1 MRLWQGG
8 VLSALLVWSC
18 STVPPS
24 SQSLFRY
31 YLQTPPS
38 RLVSAR
44 FSDEFSE
51 LDDPDSA
58 SRATTTDTVVST
70 FVEHARAYYLQA
82 LERLESGDTARA
94 AIAFERSLSI
104 LHTLASSPAAQRSQE
119 FSELVQSVLE
129 DYETH
134 IRNPELLDP
143 NSAFF
148 LVREQLLDAV
158 DRAEAERR
166 IATAQPPY
174 PSYPTA
180 GEPNIPKTT
189 IPLPRNEYVE
199 RALDFLSKDRGRRF
213 MQRWLERSGRYF
225 PMMRRMVAEEGLPEE
240 IIYLSMIESGLN
252 PFAVSWAGAVGLWQF
267 IYSTGRLYG
276 LRVTPW
282 IDERRDPEKATRA
295 ALRHLR
301 DLYTEFGDWHLAL
314 AAYNCGAQAVRRALA
329 QARRALAEEST
340 AAPPQRLTFWDIR
353 EYLPRE
359 TRNYVPLYIATTL
372 IALNPR
378 LYGFNPDE
386 LTYEPEYVYD
396 VYELSEPMNLQAVAR
411 CLDISV
417 DSLRQ
422 LNPELL
428 SHSTPPDVP
437 AYPLKI
443 PLGRREAFQQC
454 LSALSPSEKQ
464 PWIVHIVRRGE
475 TLAGIAARY
484 GVPMS
489 ELQRLNRLGRR
500 LRAGMRLHIPVVTT
514 ATNLN
519 ATGSDSA
526 RALPPPPT
534 ADIPGPTSPPASTAT
549 SPPQRRVMYHL
560 VRRGETLARIA
571 QRYGVSIAELKS
583 WNRLRVDRL
592 KAGQRL
598 RIYRTSD
605 APLTYILHRVRRNE
619 TAHNIAQRYGVTVTQ
634 LQEWNPSCF
643 RKGILLAGSTLRI
656 YVQRPIN
663 GKTPSSR
670 QQNRIYTVRAGDSLF
685 SIARRFGV
693 SVEELRNY
701 NDLEGDYI
709 RVGQRL
715 RIP

>member
-1 MRLWQGG
+1 MRVWQGG
-8 VLSALLVWSC
+8 MLSALLVWSC

-24 SQSLFRY
+24 SQWFFRY
-31 YLQTPPS
+31 HFQPS
-38 RLVSAR
+38 GLVSTR
-44 FSDEFSE
+44 FSDEFAE
-51 LDDPDSA
+51 LDDPELA
-58 SRATTTDTVVST
+58 SRATTADTVVFT
-70 FVEHARAYYLQA
+70 FMEHARAYYLQA
-82 LERLESGDTARA
+82 LERLENGDTARA

-119 FSELVQSVLE
+119 FSELVRSVLE
-129 DYETH
+129 DYETY

-148 LVREQLLDAV
+148 FVREQLLDAV
-158 DRAEAERR
+158 DRAEAEQR
-166 IATAQPPY
+166 IATAQLPY
-174 PSYPTA
+174 PSHPTA
-180 GEPNIPKTT
+180 GEPNVPKTT

-199 RALDFLSKDRGRRF
+199 RALGFLSKDRGRRF

-282 IDERRDPEKATRA
+282 VDERRDPEKATRA

-340 AAPPQRLTFWDIR
+340 AAPPQHLTFWDIR

-437 AYPLKI
+437 AYHLKI

-454 LSALSPSEKQ
+454 LSALSPAEKQ

-484 GVPMS
+484 GVPVS

-526 RALPPPPT
+526 RTLPPPPT
-534 ADIPGPTSPPASTAT
+534 ADIPGPASPPSSTAT
-549 SPPQRRVMYHL
+549 SSPQQRVTYHL

-583 WNRLRVDRL
+583 WNRLRGDRL

-598 RIYRTSD
+598 RIYRASD
-605 APLTYILHRVRRNE
+605 APSAYTLHRVRRNE
-619 TAHNIAQRYGVTVTQ
+619 TAHSIAQRYGVTVAQ
-634 LQEWNPSCF
+634 LQEWNPNCF
-643 RKGILLAGSTLRI
+643 RNGMLLAGSTLRI
-656 YVQRPIN
+656 YAQRPVSA
-663 GKTPSSR
+663 KPSPSR
-670 QQNRIYTVRAGDSLF
+670 QQNRVYTVRAGDSLF

-693 SVEELRNY
+693 SVEELRDY
-701 NDLEGDYI
+701 NDLEGDHI